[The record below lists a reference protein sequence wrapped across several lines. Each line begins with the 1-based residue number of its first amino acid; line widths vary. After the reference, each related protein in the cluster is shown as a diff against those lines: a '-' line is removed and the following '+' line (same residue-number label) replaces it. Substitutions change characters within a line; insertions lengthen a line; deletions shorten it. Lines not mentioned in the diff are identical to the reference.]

1 MAIVMVVIG
10 FSFIAPSS
18 CTCDPPD
25 GFLRPHTEGDIHV
38 SGERL
43 PKNYADAVAEC
54 QSEGAELMTFEKPED
69 LFMLDSGQK
78 ISVWELTKI
87 NVPFCYLAEPSGK
100 LLWTGFKKLDPLCKT
115 FACMGYNDETPVK
128 TQMCLSQISNNS
140 CVVLFS
146 VHSTSKE

>member
-10 FSFIAPSS
+10 FSLIAPSS

-25 GFLRPHTEGDIHV
+25 GFSRPYTESDIHV

-78 ISVWELTKI
+78 ISV
-87 NVPFCYLAEPSGK
+87 
-100 LLWTGFKKLDPLCKT
+100 
-115 FACMGYNDETPVK
+115 
-128 TQMCLSQISNNS
+128 
-140 CVVLFS
+140 
-146 VHSTSKE
+146 